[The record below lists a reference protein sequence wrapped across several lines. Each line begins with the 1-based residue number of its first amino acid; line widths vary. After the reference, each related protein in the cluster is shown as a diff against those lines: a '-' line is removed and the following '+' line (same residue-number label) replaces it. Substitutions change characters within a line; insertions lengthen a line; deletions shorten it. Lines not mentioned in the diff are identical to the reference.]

1 MMTPT
6 RTSGIHSGPSSIQGY
21 WKLKKNKEHY
31 QNVWN
36 ESKLIFKKVKNED
49 WHRLIHMSDLLF
61 HLKLLLK
68 LMLQNREYF
77 KMSEI
82 RQSFKLE
89 KVKNEDRHRLIYMS
103 NLLLNLPYW
112 KLSVNWWYLSKPMP
126 FISGLNPLFIS
137 SQNKY
142 SEPHIDS

>member
-6 RTSGIHSGPSSIQGY
+6 RTSDIHSGPSSRRED
-21 WKLKKNKEHY
+21 WKLKKNKKHY

-68 LMLQNREYF
+68 LILQNREYF

-112 KLSVNWWYLSKPMP
+112 KLSVNWWNQLKSMP
-126 FISGLNPLFIS
+126 FISGLNLPFIL
-137 SQNKY
+137 SQKQ
-142 SEPHIDS
+142 